1 MTKDADILPKED
13 GELEKQEQD
22 TELVSDEMILGLY
35 GEILGDIRDDRKM
48 YDELMTNFAEM
59 VFNEGDGSNASKE
72 ALVNLAKAKGD
83 AADKMSKIADLVTR
97 IKLKERNTMQDWQ
110 KSKHNNT
117 VNIIDNSGATRRE
130 LIESINKA
138 KGKKK

>member
-13 GELEKQEQD
+13 GELEKQEVVES
-22 TELVSDEMILGLY
+22 ELVTDDMLLGLY
-35 GEILGDIRDDRKM
+35 GEIMEDIRDDRKM
-48 YDELMTNFAEM
+48 YDELLTNFAEM

-83 AADKMSKIADLVTR
+83 CPDRMAKIADLMTR
-97 IKLKERNTMQDWQ
+97 IKLKERNTMSDWQ
-110 KSKHNNT
+110 KAKYNT
-117 VNIIDNSGATRRE
+117 VNIIDNSGTTRRE
-130 LIESINKA
+130 LIEKINKT